1 MIAVAGAM
9 VLATVPVAAAVPAVD
24 EPNDVRAVQG
34 ADGVRARTTT
44 DPGAAAWERVP
55 RERVAEEC
63 GLDPDLMEQADAL
76 LAPRPYA
83 IVRYGKLCWEARGTD
98 EVYHVASI
106 TKTMGA
112 LMVGLAA
119 TRTTLSDTD
128 PIDRWVDPSDWPLVN
143 PEATLANA
151 LSMNAYNPVL
161 AYPLKQWMYDIL
173 GDREIDLLMGAVD
186 AVLAEQPQ
194 AFPGVS
200 DRVGLVQSELFDRL
214 GMASSSW
221 EGETIGFSME
231 STVRDMARMGLLI
244 GRRGVYGGERL
255 IDAEYM
261 YRMTHPTFEDANTGY
276 GYLTYNNAD
285 LGWFYSTGTAD
296 PVCSPVAVWP
306 HYPHRPFFEAAN
318 DHGGAATR
326 TDMVYDI
333 GVNWAAGAGGQRIT
347 THRGLDLVMVIR
359 DEATNEGHKSVWNAI
374 RPALVALDPVYQG
387 DEAAFCEAYR
397 SSRYAPDLLP
407 DLTVATP
414 TLRISAAGDEVAL
427 SAVVTNIGE
436 QHASDVTVRFTLDGA
451 PVAETQLEE
460 VQRGDS
466 VLAEAAGWAAA
477 GPGHH
482 TVEVHVDP
490 DGRIPQTGAGQRTA
504 SATFSLSDAHGSGA
518 VERFAGPS
526 RIETAVAVAG
536 RGLYRADT
544 VVIARADDPADAL
557 AGAPL
562 AAHLGAPLLLS
573 AGDHLS
579 PATAREVRRLGA
591 TEAVLLGG
599 TAALSEQVAAD
610 LQRVEVEV
618 ARVRRVAG
626 ANRHATAAAIA
637 EELPATDE
645 LFIVRSD
652 SAGFPDAVSVSGLAA
667 SLQQPILLSASDAL
681 PPETAEVIDAATSV
695 VVVGGTAAVSAAVE
709 AELAER
715 ARGVRRLAGGDRYAT
730 SSAVARDALTRGPAP
745 EVVWVA
751 TGAAYPDALVAGP
764 AAARDAALL
773 LLVDGTD
780 LDRSAAT
787 RDVMTDLRPRTV
799 RVAGGTTAISHRVAE
814 QLLSHLR

>member
-1 MIAVAGAM
+1 MRVGLAVMVVAALTAAATPGAGAEP
-9 VLATVPVAAAVPAVD
+9 AGPADGRSQAAAVMA
-24 EPNDVRAVQG
+24 
-34 ADGVRARTTT
+34 
-44 DPGAAAWERVP
+44 DPGTDEWERVP
-55 RERVAEEC
+55 RDRVAQEC
-63 GLDPDLMEQADAL
+63 GMDPDLLEQADSL

-98 EVYHVASI
+98 EIYHVASI

-119 TRTTLSDTD
+119 TRTSLSDED

-143 PEATLANA
+143 PDATLANA
-151 LSMNAYNPVL
+151 LSMNAYNPTF
-161 AYPLKQWMYDIL
+161 AYPLKQWMYDVL
-173 GDREIDLLMGAVD
+173 GDREIDLLMDAVD
-186 AVLAEQPQ
+186 AALAEEPA
-194 AFPGVS
+194 AFPGVA
-200 DRVGLVQSELFDRL
+200 DRVQLVQTELLDRL

-221 EGETIGFSME
+221 EGETIGFSLD

-244 GRRGVYGGERL
+244 ARRGVYGGERL

-306 HYPHRPFFEAAN
+306 HYPHRPFHEADN

-326 TDMVYDI
+326 SDMVYDI

-387 DEAAFCEAYR
+387 NEAAFCQAYR
-397 SSRYAPDLLP
+397 SSQYAPDLLP

-414 TLRISAAGDEVAL
+414 SVRVSAAGDEVAL

-436 QHASDVTVRFTLDGA
+436 QHAADVTVRFALDGI
-451 PVAETQLEE
+451 PVAETQLQE
-460 VQRGDS
+460 VPLGDS
-466 VLAEAAGWAAA
+466 VIAEASGWAAA
-477 GPGHH
+477 GPGQHS
-482 TVEVHVDP
+482 VEVHVDP

-504 SATFSLSDAHGSGA
+504 SATFTLSGAHGSGA
-518 VERFAGPS
+518 VERFSGLS
-526 RIETAVAVAG
+526 RIETAVAVSG
-536 RGLYRADT
+536 RGLPRANT

-562 AAHLGAPLLLS
+562 AAHLAAPLLLS
-573 AGDHLS
+573 DGDHLS
-579 PATAREVRRLGA
+579 AATAREVRRLGA

-599 TAALSEQVAAD
+599 EAALSEQVAAD

-626 ANRHATAAAIA
+626 PNRHATAAAIA
-637 EELPATDE
+637 AELPATDE
-645 LFIVRSD
+645 VFLVRSD
-652 SAGFPDAVSVSGLAA
+652 SAGFADAVSVSGLA
-667 SLQQPILLSASDAL
+667 STLQRPILLTATGTL
-681 PPETAEVIDAATSV
+681 PTETAEAIDDETSV
-695 VVVGGTAAVSAAVE
+695 VVIGGTAAVSEAVE
-709 AELAER
+709 AALAER
-715 ARGVRRLAGGDRYAT
+715 SAGVRRLAGGDRYAT
-730 SSAVARDALTRGPAP
+730 SSAVARDAIARGPMS
-745 EVVWVA
+745 ETVWVA
-751 TGAAYPDALVAGP
+751 TGSAFPDALVAGP
-764 AAARDAALL
+764 AAARDEALL
-773 LLVDGTD
+773 LLVDGVD
-780 LDRSAAT
+780 LDRSRPT
-787 RDVMTDLRPRTV
+787 RDVLRDVGPRTV
-799 RVAGGTTAISHRVAE
+799 RVAGGTAAISARVNDQIAA
-814 QLLSHLR
+814 LMR